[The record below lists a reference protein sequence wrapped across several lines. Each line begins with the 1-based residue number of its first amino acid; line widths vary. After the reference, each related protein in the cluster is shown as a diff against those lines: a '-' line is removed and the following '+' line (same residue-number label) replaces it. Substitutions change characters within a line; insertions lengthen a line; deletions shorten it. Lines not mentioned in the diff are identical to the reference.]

1 MRIKTL
7 AKSFPN
13 KQSIALID
21 LKLMKCRTCNA
32 ELPPKKPKGRNK
44 VYCSRTCN
52 PNAYQIRGAGLTH
65 CQVCS
70 KEIEPSKTGRPK
82 RNCSQRCRDLA
93 AQANR
98 PKKPKVKRP
107 CSICG
112 KEFLSAN
119 QRHNYCSST
128 CRAEF
133 NRRRSSEKWRKTVA
147 SRYPNQ
153 ERTTICGWCNE
164 PRTFKIGESVANAY
178 HPACSK
184 EAQRARYRIKT
195 VKRQKHKS
203 PQRISHEQ
211 VVREY
216 GSDCHICKEPIDLN
230 LPRTSKLGLTV
241 DHLIPL
247 SRGGTDTMPNLRPAH
262 WGCNI
267 KKSNKLMEELSA

>member
-1 MRIKTL
+1 
-7 AKSFPN
+7 
-13 KQSIALID
+13 
-21 LKLMKCRTCNA
+21 MKCRTCNA
-32 ELPPKKPKGRNK
+32 ELPPKKPRGRK
-44 VYCSRTCN
+44 KLYCSRACN
-52 PNAYQIRGAGLTH
+52 PNAYQLKNAGLSN
-65 CQVCS
+65 CQTCG
-70 KEIEPSKTGRPK
+70 EPLANVGKPGRPK
-82 RNCSQRCRDLA
+82 RNCSQLCRDRA
-93 AQANR
+93 SQAKR
-98 PKKPKVKRP
+98 PKKPKIEKP
-107 CSICG
+107 CVICQTV
-112 KEFLSAN
+112 FSSAN
-119 QRHNYCSST
+119 PKHNYCSLT

-133 NRRRSSEKWRKTVA
+133 NKRRSSEKWREAVA
-147 SRYPNQ
+147 IKYPNK

-164 PRTFKIGESVANAY
+164 PRTFKIGESVAKAY

-184 EAQRARYRIKT
+184 EAQRTRYRIKT
-195 VKRQKHKS
+195 VKRQKHKN

-216 GSDCHICKEPIDLN
+216 GSDCHICREPIDLN